1 MTIRLN
7 PANLAQTRSDLG
19 LGNAAT
25 KTVGTANGNVIAA
38 DATGLPAINASQ
50 VTNLNASNI
59 ASGTVP
65 VARLGSGAT
74 ATKFLRGDGTFQEA
88 GGATELISSVT
99 VTSAAPVDYV
109 TFAPITGWFDGTYR
123 ELHLYA
129 NSIRPNTSNVYLRLE
144 LAYNHS
150 SSGTSF
156 YTENGRY
163 RTQGQSIRNAS
174 ESIWGTGDNY
184 IGHISNHQ
192 DVQSDYLGILRMDF
206 SWFIDST
213 VGNLNKNQGR
223 KNPMI
228 HYTYTHGE
236 STSDANATMHM
247 GQITCIDGTGDHNL
261 NNSTGWVGFRLKYNS
276 GQINNGQFYLTGIKA

>member
-19 LGNAAT
+19 LGDAAT

-38 DATGLPAINASQ
+38 DSTGLPAINASQ

-59 ASGTVP
+59 STGTVP

-88 GGATELISSVT
+88 GGATKLISSVT
-99 VTSAAPVDYV
+99 VTSASPVDYV

-129 NSIRPNTSNVYLRLE
+129 NSVRPTANNVYLRLE
-144 LAYNHS
+144 LAYNDS

-156 YTENGRY
+156 YTSNGRY
-163 RTQGQSIRNAS
+163 FTQGQSIRSNS
-174 ESIWGTGDNY
+174 ESTWGTFDNY
-184 IGHISNHQ
+184 IGHTSNHQ
-192 DVQSDYLGILRMDF
+192 DAQSDYLGILRMDF
-206 SWFIDST
+206 SWFINST
-213 VGNLNKNQGR
+213 VGNLNKNQTR
-223 KNPMI
+223 KNPMV

-236 STSDANATMHM
+236 GTTDSNSTMNM
-247 GQITCIDGTGDHNL
+247 GQINCVDGTGDNTL
-261 NNSTGWVGFRLKYNS
+261 TNSTGWVGFRLKYNS
-276 GQINNGQFYLTGIKA
+276 GQISNGEFYLTGIKA

>member
-19 LGNAAT
+19 LGDAAT

-50 VTNLNASNI
+50 VTNLNASAI
-59 ASGTVP
+59 ATGTVP
-65 VARLGSGAT
+65 AARLGSGAT

-99 VTSAAPVDYV
+99 VTSASPVDYV

-129 NSIRPNTSNVYLRLE
+129 NSIRPNTHNVYLRLE
-144 LAYNHS
+144 LAYNDS

-156 YTENGRY
+156 HSSNGRY
-163 RTQGQSIRNAS
+163 RTQGQSIRNGS

-213 VGNLNKNQGR
+213 VGNLNKNQSR

-236 STSDANATMHM
+236 GTGDTTNTMHM
-247 GQITCIDGTGDHNL
+247 GQITCIDGTGDNTL
-261 NNSTGWVGFRLKYNS
+261 TSSTGWVGFRLKYNS

>member
-19 LGNAAT
+19 LGDAAT

-38 DATGLPAINASQ
+38 DSTGLPAINASQ
-50 VTNLNASNI
+50 ATNLNASNI
-59 ASGTVP
+59 STGTVP

-109 TFAPITGWFDGTYR
+109 TFAPVTGWFDGTYR

-144 LAYNHS
+144 LAYNDS

-156 YTENGRY
+156 YTDRGRY
-163 RTQGQSIRNAS
+163 RTQGQSIRNGT

-223 KNPMI
+223 KNPMML
-228 HYTYTHGE
+228 YTYTHGE
-236 STSDANATMHM
+236 STSDANNTMHF
-247 GQITCIDGTGDHNL
+247 GQITCIDGTGDHL
-261 NNSTGWVGFRLKYNS
+261 LTNSTGWVGFRLKYNN